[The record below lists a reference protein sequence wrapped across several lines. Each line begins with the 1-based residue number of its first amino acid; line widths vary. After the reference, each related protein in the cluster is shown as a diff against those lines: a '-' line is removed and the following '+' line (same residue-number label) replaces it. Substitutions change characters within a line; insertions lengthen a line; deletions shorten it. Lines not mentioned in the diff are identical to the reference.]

1 MNCMQSTYTISFAD
15 PHPIH
20 TAGLAERIDIEHPL
34 LNSKIDKKEFPILA
48 AHFDNIPMYSL
59 ALELTPAQQA
69 DVKRFLVQYDTQT
82 AMMQCLSMW
91 QERNPAAA
99 TYRTLLELLL
109 RVKKY
114 SIAIKVFKHCLENSK
129 LA

>member
-1 MNCMQSTYTISFAD
+1 M
-15 PHPIH
+15 
-20 TAGLAERIDIEHPL
+20 
-34 LNSKIDKKEFPILA
+34 A
-48 AHFDNIPMYSL
+48 AHFDNVPMYSR
-59 ALELTPAQQA
+59 ALELTPPEQD
-69 DVKRFLVQYDTQT
+69 DVKRFLVLNNTRT
-82 AMMQCLSMW
+82 AMMECLSMW
-91 QERNPAAA
+91 QQRNPAAA